1 MASVIIGDYEYITT
15 GTTTVRVKV
24 VDTTKV
30 SYGEILSNVTID
42 GVEYSID
49 SMTDCF
55 QGCSSL
61 TTAPEIPS
69 SVDSMAGCFGNCT
82 SLTTAPVISS
92 SVMYMSDCFRG
103 CTSLTGD
110 VYIMANI
117 EPTTTYIADCFY
129 NTTQPITLRGA
140 NTDILQSLA
149 STANNNNVYV
159 NIAPT
164 LLPNTIECSPMNYMT
179 NDGLVQLSLQTDASL
194 VTCEV
199 PHNNSTVTTTLQD
212 ALLDLYSRT
221 SYIKPTLTSEITNNG
236 LTFTP
241 TSDGGIYVNG
251 TSTSVVK
258 VNLFE
263 LRNPTGG
270 RYYLSGV
277 SAVMP
282 SRIEINIFNLFI
294 EWRGTQDNYP
304 IQVPMNYGVMRD
316 IHNNEYFNAPYLSL
330 HDDKSY
336 RLSKIQ
342 IQTYIPSNRTFS
354 NVLVY
359 PKLRLVGDA

>member
-15 GTTTVRVKV
+15 GTTTARVQV
-24 VDTTKV
+24 VDTTKA
-30 SYGEILSNVTID
+30 SYGEILSNVTIV
-42 GVEYSID
+42 GFEYSVD
-49 SMTDCF
+49 SMINCF

-69 SVDSMAGCFGNCT
+69 SIASMTRCFDNCT

-92 SVMYMSDCFRG
+92 SVMYMAYCFRG

-110 VYIMANI
+110 VYIMADI
-117 EPTTTYIADCFY
+117 EPTATYIADCFY

-140 NTDILQSLA
+140 NTDVLQSLA

-159 NIAPT
+159 NIVPT

-221 SYIKPTLTSEITNNG
+221 YIKPTLTSEITNNG

-263 LRNPTGG
+263 LWNPTGG

-277 SAVMP
+277 SAVTP
-282 SRIEINIFNLFI
+282 SRIKINIFNLFI
-294 EWRGTQDNYP
+294 QWRDTQDNYL
-304 IQVPMNYGVMRD
+304 IYGVTRD
-316 IHNNEYFNAPYLSL
+316 IHNNEYLNAPYLSL
-330 HDDKSY
+330 HDGKLY

-342 IQTYIPSNRTFS
+342 IQTYIPSNTTFS
-354 NVLVY
+354 NILIY